1 MWTKEKIKDKPV
13 TRGYKAAFN
22 LSGELHNIK
31 LIDIRRSS
39 DLSVIDN
46 MDKSHSTKSITKTL
60 YNQLFKFAIEN
71 DVADKNYAEFVT
83 LPKDTVESDREPF
96 SDLEIQTL
104 WNNLHNKEN
113 TDMALV
119 DRKST

>member
-1 MWTKEKIKDKPV
+1 MWTKEKIKNKPV

-31 LIDIRRSS
+31 LIDIRKAHMQS
-39 DLSVIDN
+39 DIDN

-71 DVADKNYAEFVT
+71 DVRSEEHKSERQSRG
-83 LPKDTVESDREPF
+83 E
-96 SDLEIQTL
+96 
-104 WNNLHNKEN
+104 
-113 TDMALV
+113 LV
-119 DRKST
+119 CGLVYEKKQQQ